1 MPGTRLSPEL
11 SRELRETSRSV
22 KKKKGAILFRA
33 GARAR
38 GAFLVRAGRLK
49 LQLEGA
55 AGLYPARI
63 LGPGTMVGLPAT
75 VSGEPYSL
83 TAEVVQ
89 DCDLDFIPRKELLA
103 LLRRNTTAALQI
115 LQILSEEIYQMRN
128 TAKLAVPVKRE
139 TVH

>member
-1 MPGTRLSPEL
+1 
-11 SRELRETSRSV
+11 
-22 KKKKGAILFRA
+22 
-33 GARAR
+33 
-38 GAFLVRAGRLK
+38 
-49 LQLEGA
+49 
-55 AGLYPARI
+55 
-63 LGPGTMVGLPAT
+63 MVGLPAT

-89 DCDLDFIPRKELLA
+89 DCALDFIPRKELLA

-128 TAKLAVPVKRE
+128 AAKLAVPVKHE